1 MNLDN
6 VVVTSEMRQKLDKI
20 LSRIVADP
28 KSKWNNKKRYSKLNE
43 SLIRGYILSHLRD
56 VRVGGRAEADKMMN
70 KLISGKKVELSGET
84 IKLLTKNRNA
94 LTDFACSLVSR
105 LDSEALTGFFVPFI
119 YGGLFSCRNVSG
131 EIAGIVNFES
141 GGRKI
146 TSDDGDF
153 AALNAVERLKRRGI
167 GIIVVIGR
175 PSDIYSMKMLSLYQR
190 SRSECFIIIEK
201 GAGEGNSSGERR
213 ESLYGREV
221 LSGLCRS
228 KNVFLV
234 LDGSTT
240 DVILR
245 SRALSS
251 YGILHGAFVDGRDQK
266 MITELKRGSAIAI
279 FDRNISL
286 DSLISDDLTGMGLK
300 CDVVGALPTSLLAF
314 LSSPSLPFVLP
325 NLFDA
330 LSAMQYIKSNG
341 GVSRLVVE
349 KI

>member
-6 VVVTSEMRQKLDKI
+6 VVVTPELRQKLDKI
-20 LSRIVADP
+20 LSKIVADP

-56 VRVGGRAEADKMMN
+56 VRMGGRTEADKMMN

-84 IKLLTKNRNA
+84 IELLTKNRNA

-119 YGGLFSCRNVSG
+119 YGGLFSYKNASG
-131 EIAGIVNFES
+131 EIVGIVNFES
-141 GGRKI
+141 GGKKM
-146 TSDDGDF
+146 TSGEGDF

-175 PSDIYSMKMLSLYQR
+175 PSDIYSMKMLSLYQQ
-190 SRSECFIIIEK
+190 SRSECFIIIE
-201 GAGEGNSSGERR
+201 EGTDEGVLSGDRR

-221 LSGLCRS
+221 LIGLSRS

-234 LDGSTT
+234 LDSSTPE
-240 DVILR
+240 VILR

-251 YGILHGAFVDGRDQK
+251 YGVLHGAFADGRDQK
-266 MITELKRGSAIAI
+266 MITELKRGSSIAI

-286 DSLISDDLTGMGLK
+286 DSLISDDLTGKRLK
-300 CDVVGALPTSLLAF
+300 GDVIGALPTSLLAF

-330 LSAMQYIKSNG
+330 LSALQYIKSNG
-341 GVSRLVVE
+341 GAAGLAV
-349 KI
+349 KNI